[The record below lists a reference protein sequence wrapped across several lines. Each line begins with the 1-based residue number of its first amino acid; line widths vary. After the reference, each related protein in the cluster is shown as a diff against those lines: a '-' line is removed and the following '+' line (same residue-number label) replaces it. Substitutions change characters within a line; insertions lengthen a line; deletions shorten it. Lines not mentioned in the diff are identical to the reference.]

1 MVNIFMLVKDRRAF
15 TRSLFGSWLSSPTF
29 GTYTDSYSSMTP
41 LRMVPM
47 TLREWIRRHGVGE
60 VIDIEGGTVTNALF
74 HGSAP
79 YLDDAVRW
87 MVKLDNDLI
96 LCEDWL
102 EKILFQAE
110 RTKKQLHMVGFPMVG
125 EFFPT
130 SPENCWAERA
140 AEDYQVGHAPYTGGN
155 FIMDWSVFKQTRHL
169 GVTDSPNNYIQNSL
183 GEIHRELSQRGL
195 LNVGI
200 MVPAL
205 PTFKL
210 DKVAEDKFPSLSIYR
225 GEILTPNGC
234 ERRLTNITRL
244 VCVESVWSMA
254 PLSTTFEWQRGV
266 TR

>member
-15 TRSLFGSWLSSPTF
+15 TALALRFLAEFTDFRYVHRLVFVNDGSSD
-29 GTYTDSYSSMTP
+29 GADDAC
-41 LRMVPM
+41 
-47 TLREWIRRHGVGE
+47 REWIERHGVGE
-60 VIDIEGGTVTNALF
+60 VVDIEGGTVTNALF

-79 YLDDAVRW
+79 FLDDAVRW

-96 LCEDWL
+96 LSEDWL
-102 EKILFQAE
+102 EKVLFQAE

-130 SPENCWAERA
+130 SPEDCWAERA

-155 FIMDWSVFKQTRHL
+155 FIMNWSVFKQTRHL
-169 GVTDSPNNYIQNSL
+169 GVTDSPKNYIQNSL
-183 GEIHRELSQRGL
+183 SEIHRELSQRGL

-210 DKVAEDKFPSLSIYR
+210 DKVAEDKFRPYQFI
-225 GEILTPNGC
+225 
-234 ERRLTNITRL
+234 ERRKIDSQWLREKIDEYHQAGMCRKRL
-244 VCVESVWSMA
+244 VNGTIVND
-254 PLSTTFEWQRGV
+254 F
-266 TR
+266 